1 MNVPQFV
8 PWIGPQEYLALAGC
22 FERTWITEGPETE
35 RFLDEL
41 RVLTGARHAVLA
53 PNGTLA
59 LVLGLRALGIGA
71 GDEVIV
77 PDCTFVGSATAVEM
91 TGARPV
97 FCDVQPHSFQIDVG
111 SASHRV
117 TERTRAIMPV
127 HLYGTTATMDEV
139 LAFAIQH
146 HLYVIEDAA
155 QAIGV
160 RRWGQHAGTFGD
172 VGCFSFFADKTITTG
187 EGGAV
192 VTNDEGVYQ
201 RLCLLRNQG
210 RVQRGSFVHPEIGYN
225 FRMTDMQAALGL
237 VQLQKLPAV
246 LARKQHVL
254 RWYHERLGDYVTFLQ
269 PDQGADW
276 VPFRVVVFTEHAH
289 AAMAAMREQGIET
302 RTVFYP
308 LHRQP
313 CFAGSQPGTDSDFPH
328 STYAYEHGICLPTF
342 PTIEEAQVDA
352 VCDALLHFL
361 EKRPCAKSS

>member
-22 FERTWITEGPETE
+22 FERTWITEGPESE

-59 LVLGLRALGIGA
+59 LALGLRALGIGP

-77 PDCTFVGSATAVEM
+77 PDCTFIGSATAVEL

-97 FCDVQPHSFQIDVG
+97 FCDVQPRSFQIDVW
-111 SASHRV
+111 SAGHHV

-127 HLYGTTATMDEV
+127 HLYGTTANMDEV
-139 LAFAIQH
+139 LTFAMLH
-146 HLYVIEDAA
+146 RLLVIEDAA

-160 RRWGQHAGTFGD
+160 QRWGQHAGIFGD

-192 VTNDEGVYQ
+192 VTNDEVIAH
-201 RLCLLRNQG
+201 RLATLRNQG
-210 RVQRGSFVHPEIGYN
+210 RTQRGSFVHPEIGYN
-225 FRMTDMQAALGL
+225 FRMTDLQAALGL
-237 VQLQKLPAV
+237 AQLQKLPTV
-246 LARKQHVL
+246 LARKQQVL
-254 RWYHERLGDYVTFLQ
+254 GWYQERLGDHVTFLE

-289 AAMAAMREQGIET
+289 AAMAAMRAQGIET

-313 CFAGSQPGTDSDFPH
+313 CFACFHPGTDADFPH
-328 STYAYEHGICLPTF
+328 STYAYEHGICLPTY
-342 PTIEEAQVDA
+342 PTIEEAQVEA
-352 VCDALLHFL
+352 VCAALLQFL
-361 EKRPCAKSS
+361 GKRPGV